1 MGERDDIS
9 DEELRERVIF
19 ALLAPAARIARSFG
33 VPLQK
38 LKGWVETAYYRETQ
52 RPEKLTLKDISHL
65 MDVSSSKVS
74 LLSREY
80 RENFMSPEVE
90 ARLPRRIEFMLWAEP
105 LSLARLKQV
114 LTDEEP
120 EDVESAVRELVSQ
133 ERIRPRAD
141 GRTKTYE
148 LNIETSRR
156 AWETWLARIDGLNN
170 ALDNVT
176 DAVFARFFE
185 GDPSAFA
192 RTLTFRMNPG
202 ARERLRA
209 FYEDQLFP
217 FIQQLDSEV
226 EDEDEARS
234 TSLSVFW
241 APHEYLFSWI
251 KGEESS

>member
-1 MGERDDIS
+1 MSERDDIS
-9 DEELRERVIF
+9 DAELRERVIF

-33 VPLQK
+33 VSLQD

-52 RPEKLTLKDISHL
+52 RPTKLTLADIGDL

-80 RENFMSPEVE
+80 RENFMSPEVQAE
-90 ARLPRRIEFMLWAEP
+90 LPRRIEFMLWAEP

-114 LTDEEP
+114 LTDVEP
-120 EDVESAVRELVSQ
+120 DDVESAVEELVAD
-133 ERIRPRAD
+133 ERIRPNET
-141 GRTKTYE
+141 GRTTTYE

-185 GDPSAFA
+185 GDASAFA
-192 RTLTFRMNPG
+192 RTLTFRMKPE

-209 FYEDQLFP
+209 FYEEKLFP

-226 EDEDEARS
+226 DDEDEAQS

-241 APHEYLFSWI
+241 APHEYLFSWLE
-251 KGEESS
+251 GEDPS